1 MGKAGVPSFD
11 EQSLREVVDLYNWG
25 MPVWM
30 LCAFYDVHKSTL
42 KEWLRPRVT
51 MRPNGTPRHL
61 DLDEIE
67 KATSIR
73 RRKHGAAGQDRDPFE
88 DVFRSVREHARALQ
102 DKRTAQHREDASM
115 HSCRAAAS

>member
-11 EQSLREVVDLYNWG
+11 AQSLREVVDLYNWG

-61 DLDEIE
+61 DLD
-67 KATSIR
+67 ATSNR
-73 RRKHGAAGQDRDPFE
+73 RRKPGGDHLRHDPFE
-88 DVFRSVREHARALQ
+88 DVFQLVREHARALR
-102 DKRTAQHREDASM
+102 DKRTAQHPVDASTR
-115 HSCRAAAS
+115 SCPVAPS